1 MRGVAFIVLL
11 CACSCVFVD
20 AFVASAQTCTALHH
34 RVLGVRLHAQTPE
47 SSKRSKKVMDAAGF
61 AKLTQR
67 LQAEAVREQNTQAIA
82 EEASSSSGAAVARY
96 AAISA
101 ALFAPLFFGSP
112 LLQRPAL
119 AVSHEA
125 VAQGE

>member
-1 MRGVAFIVLL
+1 
-11 CACSCVFVD
+11 VFVD

-34 RVLGVRLHAQTPE
+34 RVLGVRLHAQ
-47 SSKRSKKVMDAAGF
+47 RSKKVMDAAGF

-67 LQAEAVREQNTQAIA
+67 LQAEAVREQNTQAT

-112 LLQRPAL
+112 LLERPAL